1 MKRYKGNDYFYT
13 ERGFDSII
21 DADSYATLL
30 RKQEP
35 DYGWY
40 LFEQSKHYGNGED
53 KNASARGN
61 SCRNYQWRSCY
72 GSI

>member
-1 MKRYKGNDYFYT
+1 MFGTKVKAEEIKKYIVMKRYNGNTSFYT
-13 ERGFDSII
+13 ERGFASIE

-40 LFEQSKHYGNGED
+40 LFEQSKEYGNGED
-53 KNASARGN
+53 KK
-61 SCRNYQWRSCY
+61 
-72 GSI
+72 